1 MTSGKIAAGAVAS
14 NLGAF
19 SGDLTGTPPA
29 ATIANLAVTSAKMA
43 VGAAA
48 ANLGAF
54 SGDLTGTPPAATI
67 AALAVTN
74 AKIANAT
81 IDLTTKV
88 TGNLPVTNLG
98 SGTLASSTTFWR
110 GDGTWGTPAGSGGI
124 TPPVSTNFAVE
135 ISPASTP
142 KEALV
147 DDVNDGLVMQCK
159 GPGVTTNVI
168 WARSRAIINSS
179 SWSFIAKINTFY
191 AVLNFDLVGLT
202 VYASG
207 QTNMSLFGTFI
218 GGSGNTTLGV
228 QRWPQTGTGAQVDAP
243 LAVNIYFGALWLKIT
258 YDGTLLKFFHS
269 GTNTFSA
276 TPDYSVNA
284 ATHLGAA
291 PTHLGFAC
299 FCGGSTQVLPFGL
312 TCPYFISTA
321 G

>member
-1 MTSGKIAAGAVAS
+1 
-14 NLGAF
+14 
-19 SGDLTGTPPA
+19 
-29 ATIANLAVTSAKMA
+29 
-43 VGAAA
+43 
-48 ANLGAF
+48 LGAF

-67 AALAVTN
+67 AALAVTSGKLAVGAVDISTN
-74 AKIANAT
+74 KI
-81 IDLTTKV
+81 
-88 TGNLPVTNLG
+88 TGNLPVANLN
-98 SGTLASSTTFWR
+98 SGTAAGATTFWR
-110 GDGTWGTPAGSGGI
+110 GDGTWGIPAGSGGI
-124 TPPVSTNFAVE
+124 TPPLSTNFAVE

-142 KEALV
+142 KENLV
-147 DDVNDGLVMQCK
+147 DDTNDGLVMQCK

-168 WARSRAIINSS
+168 WARSRAIVNTSA
-179 SWSFIAKINTFY
+179 WSFIAKINTFY
-191 AVLNFDLVGLT
+191 AVLNFDMVGLT

-228 QRWPQTGTGAQVDAP
+228 QLWPQSGTGAQVSAP
-243 LAVNIYFGALWLKIT
+243 LAVNIYFGVLWLKIT
-258 YDGTLLKFFHS
+258 YDGTTLKFFHS

-276 TPDYSVNA
+276 TSDYSVVA

-312 TCPYFISTA
+312 TCPYFLSTA